1 MKIWQEVFSPPF
13 SQMKGISWVLD
24 SKDTF
29 VFQFIT
35 TDEDYQAVCLEIING
50 SSTKKIQT
58 PLEYKGGYIQDLE
71 GRKLLL
77 IRSWGHLTGVG
88 GLNLPAEE
96 ARAIQ
101 DSFAEWL
108 LERLNGNGNV

>member
-1 MKIWQEVFSPPF
+1 MKSWQEVFKPPF
-13 SQMKGISWVLD
+13 VQWEGMYYVFD
-24 SKDTF
+24 AEDTF

-35 TDEDYQAVCLEIING
+35 TDEAQQKQVLEIING
-50 SSTKKIQT
+50 TSDKKAQAK
-58 PLEYKGGYIQDLE
+58 LEYKGGYIQDIA

-96 ARAIQ
+96 ARHIQ
-101 DSFAEWL
+101 DTFAGFI
-108 LERLNGNGNV
+108 LERLN